1 MMSFKSFKKNEI
13 HKSLILLQPGMPF
26 LVTTL
31 NKDDSINIAPFSWGT
46 PISQYP
52 PMMSLALLNKP
63 QKQDSLKNI
72 ERTGEL
78 VFNLIDI
85 GIAERVIAASYEY
98 GENVNKF
105 VELNFKPVSS
115 EKIKTPGI
123 TESRAHIECKVNF
136 LKETG
141 DHMLIVS
148 EIVAA
153 SFNPDCYSGNLL
165 INLRKTKPLIHLGQ
179 YAGEDGQIHVFV
191 DTAGCIV
198 LDVPYKKKLDI

>member
-1 MMSFKSFKKNEI
+1 MSFKNIKQGEI
-13 HKSLILLQPGMPF
+13 DRSVTLLQPSMPF

-31 NKDDSINIAPFSWGT
+31 NEDNSINIAPFSWGT

-78 VFNLIDI
+78 VFNLVDMS
-85 GIAERVIAASYEY
+85 IAERVIEASYEY
-98 GENVNKF
+98 SENVNKF
-105 VELNFKPVSS
+105 VELNFKSVSS
-115 EKIKTPGI
+115 QKIKTPGI
-123 TESRAHIECKVNF
+123 SEARAHIECKVKF

-153 SFNPDCYSGNLL
+153 SFNEEYYSGNLL
-165 INLRKTKPLIHLGQ
+165 IDLRKTRPLIHLEQ
-179 YAGEDGQIHVFV
+179 YARENGQIHVIV
-191 DTAGCIV
+191 DTAGCTV
-198 LDVPYKKKLDI
+198 LDVPYKKKPDI

>member
-1 MMSFKSFKKNEI
+1 MSFKRLKKNEI

-31 NKDDSINIAPFSWGT
+31 NKDNSINIAPFSWGN

-63 QKQDSLKNI
+63 QKQDSLQNI

-78 VFNLIDI
+78 VFNLVDI
-85 GIAERVIAASYEY
+85 SIAKRVIEASYEY
-98 GENVNKF
+98 SENVNKF
-105 VELNFKPVSS
+105 VELNFKSVSS
-115 EKIKTPGI
+115 QKIKTPGI
-123 TESRAHIECKVNF
+123 SEARAHIECKVKF

-153 SFNPDCYSGNLL
+153 SFNEEYYSGNLL
-165 INLRKTKPLIHLGQ
+165 IDLRKTKPLIHLEQ
-179 YAGEDGQIHVFV
+179 YTREDGQVHVFI
-191 DTAGCIV
+191 DTAGCKV

>member
-1 MMSFKSFKKNEI
+1 MSFKNIKQGEI
-13 HKSLILLQPGMPF
+13 DRSITLLQPSMPF

-31 NKDDSINIAPFSWGT
+31 NEDNSINIAPFSWGT

-63 QKQDSLKNI
+63 RKQDSLKNI

-78 VFNLIDI
+78 VFNLVDMS
-85 GIAERVIAASYEY
+85 IAERVVEASYEY
-98 GENVNKF
+98 SENVNKF
-105 VELNFKPVSS
+105 VELNFKSVSS
-115 EKIKTPGI
+115 QKIKTPGI
-123 TESRAHIECKVNF
+123 TEARAHIECKVRF

-153 SFNPDCYSGNLL
+153 SFNEEYYSGNLL
-165 INLRKTKPLIHLGQ
+165 IDLRKTRPLIHFEH
-179 YAGEDGQIHVFV
+179 YIREDGQVHIFI
-191 DTAGCIV
+191 DTAGCKI
-198 LDVPYKKKLDI
+198 LDVPYKKKLDV

>member
-1 MMSFKSFKKNEI
+1 MVFKNIKQEEL
-13 HKSLILLQPGMPF
+13 HKSIVLLQPSMPF

-31 NKDDSINIAPFSWGT
+31 NKDSSINIAPFIWGT

-78 VFNLIDI
+78 VFNLIDMS
-85 GIAERVIAASYEY
+85 IAERVVAASYEY
-98 GENVNKF
+98 NENVNKF
-105 VELNFKPVSS
+105 VELNFKPVIS

-123 TESRAHIECKVNF
+123 TEARAHVECKAKF

-148 EIVAA
+148 EIIAA
-153 SFNPDCYSGNLL
+153 SFNPDYYSGNLL
-165 INLRKTKPLIHLGQ
+165 IDLRKTKPLIHLEQ
-179 YAGEDGQIHVFV
+179 YAREDDQVHVFI
-191 DTAGCIV
+191 DTAGCKV
-198 LDVPYKKKLDI
+198 LDIPYRIKRS

>member
-1 MMSFKSFKKNEI
+1 VVFKNINQEEL
-13 HKSLILLQPGMPF
+13 HKSITLLQPSMPF

-31 NKDDSINIAPFSWGT
+31 NKNNSINIAPFSWGT

-63 QKQDSLKNI
+63 RKQDSLKNI

-85 GIAERVIAASYEY
+85 GIAERVVAASYEY
-98 GENVNKF
+98 SENVNKF
-105 VELNFKPVSS
+105 VELNFKSISS

-123 TESRAHIECKVNF
+123 TEARACIECKVKF

-153 SFNPDCYSGNLL
+153 SFNLDYYSGNLL
-165 INLRKTKPLIHLGQ
+165 IDLRKTKPLIHLEHYTRENGQ
-179 YAGEDGQIHVFV
+179 VHVFV
-191 DTAGCIV
+191 DTAGCKV

>member
-1 MMSFKSFKKNEI
+1 MGFKNIKQEEL
-13 HKSLILLQPGMPF
+13 HKSIILLHPSMPF

-31 NKDDSINIAPFSWGT
+31 NKDNSINIAPFSWGT
-46 PISQYP
+46 PVSQYP

-72 ERTGEL
+72 ERAGEL
-78 VFNLIDI
+78 VFNLVDI
-85 GIAERVIAASYEY
+85 SIAERVVAASYEY
-98 GENVNKF
+98 DDNVNKF
-105 VELNFKPVSS
+105 VELNFEPVSS

-123 TESRAHIECKVNF
+123 NEARAYIECKVKF

-153 SFNPDCYSGNLL
+153 SFNPDYYSGDLL
-165 INLRKTKPLIHLGQ
+165 IDLRKTKPLIHLEQ
-179 YAGEDGQIHVFV
+179 YTREDGQVHVFV
-191 DTAGCIV
+191 DTAGCKV

>member
-1 MMSFKSFKKNEI
+1 MGFKSIKQEELY
-13 HKSLILLQPGMPF
+13 KSIVLLQPSMPF

-31 NKDDSINIAPFSWGT
+31 NKNNSINIAPFSWGT

-63 QKQDSLKNI
+63 LKQDSLKNI

-85 GIAERVIAASYEY
+85 GIAERVVAASYEY
-98 GENVNKF
+98 SENVNKF
-105 VELNFKPVSS
+105 VELNFKSISS

-123 TESRAHIECKVNF
+123 TEARACIECKVKF

-153 SFNPDCYSGNLL
+153 SFNPDYYSGNLL
-165 INLRKTKPLIHLGQ
+165 IDLIKTKPLIHLEHYMRENGQ
-179 YAGEDGQIHVFV
+179 VHVFV
-191 DTAGCIV
+191 DTAGCKI

>member
-1 MMSFKSFKKNEI
+1 MGFKNIKQEEL
-13 HKSLILLQPGMPF
+13 HKSIILLQPSMPF

-31 NKDDSINIAPFSWGT
+31 NKDSSINIAPFSWGT

-52 PMMSLALLNKP
+52 PMMCLALLNKP

-78 VFNLIDI
+78 VFNLIDMS
-85 GIAERVIAASYEY
+85 IAERVVAASYEY
-98 GENVNKF
+98 NENVNKF
-105 VELNFKPVSS
+105 VELNFKPVIS

-123 TESRAHIECKVNF
+123 TEARAHVECKVKF

-148 EIVAA
+148 EIIAA
-153 SFNPDCYSGNLL
+153 SFNPDYYSGNLL
-165 INLRKTKPLIHLGQ
+165 IDLRKTKPLIHLKQ
-179 YAGEDGQIHVFV
+179 YTREDDQVHVFI
-191 DTAGCIV
+191 DTAGCKV
-198 LDVPYKKKLDI
+198 LEIPYKEKLDI

>member
-1 MMSFKSFKKNEI
+1 MVFKNINQEEL
-13 HKSLILLQPGMPF
+13 HKSITLLQPSMPF

-31 NKDDSINIAPFSWGT
+31 NKNNSINIAPFSWGT
-46 PISQYP
+46 LISQYP

-63 QKQDSLKNI
+63 RKQDSLKNI

-85 GIAERVIAASYEY
+85 GIAERVVAASFEY
-98 GENVNKF
+98 SENVNKF
-105 VELNFKPVSS
+105 VELNFKSISS

-123 TESRAHIECKVNF
+123 TEARACIECKVKF

-153 SFNPDCYSGNLL
+153 SFNPDYYSENLL
-165 INLRKTKPLIHLGQ
+165 INLKKTKPLIHLEHYTRENGQ
-179 YAGEDGQIHVFV
+179 VHVFV
-191 DTAGCIV
+191 DTAGCKV

>member
-1 MMSFKSFKKNEI
+1 MSFENIKQGEI
-13 HKSLILLQPGMPF
+13 DRSITLLQPSMPF

-31 NKDDSINIAPFSWGT
+31 NEDNSINIAPFSWGT

-63 QKQDSLKNI
+63 RKQDSLKNI

-78 VFNLIDI
+78 VFNLVDMS
-85 GIAERVIAASYEY
+85 IAERVVEASYEY
-98 GENVNKF
+98 SEDVNKF
-105 VELNFKPVSS
+105 VELNFKSVSS
-115 EKIKTPGI
+115 QKIKTSGI
-123 TESRAHIECKVNF
+123 TEARAHIECKVKF

-153 SFNPDCYSGNLL
+153 SFNEEYYSGNLL
-165 INLRKTKPLIHLGQ
+165 IDLRKTKPLIHLEQ
-179 YAGEDGQIHVFV
+179 YTREDGQIHIFI
-191 DTAGCIV
+191 DTAGCKV
-198 LDVPYKKKLDI
+198 LDIPYKKKLDI

>member
-1 MMSFKSFKKNEI
+1 MSFKSLKKNEI
-13 HKSLILLQPGMPF
+13 HKSLILLQPSMPF

-31 NKDDSINIAPFSWGT
+31 NKDNSINIAPFSWGT

-78 VFNLIDI
+78 VFNLVDI
-85 GIAERVIAASYEY
+85 SIAERVIAASYEY

-105 VELNFKPVSS
+105 VELNFNPVSS

-123 TESRAHIECKVNF
+123 TESRAHIECKVKF

-141 DHMLIVS
+141 DHMLVLS
-148 EIVAA
+148 EIVAV
-153 SFNPDCYSGNLL
+153 SFNPNYYNRNLL
-165 INLRKTKPLIHLGQ
+165 IDLGKTKPLIHLEQ
-179 YAGEDGQIHVFV
+179 YAREDGQIHVFV

>member
-1 MMSFKSFKKNEI
+1 MDFKNINQEEL
-13 HKSLILLQPGMPF
+13 HKSITLLQPSMPF

-31 NKDDSINIAPFSWGT
+31 NRDNSINIAPFSWGT

-78 VFNLIDI
+78 VFNLVDI
-85 GIAERVIAASYEY
+85 SIAERVISASYEY
-98 GENVNKF
+98 SKNVNKF
-105 VELNFKPVSS
+105 IELNFKPVSS
-115 EKIKTPGI
+115 KKIKTPGI
-123 TESRAHIECKVNF
+123 SEARAHIECKVNF
-136 LKETG
+136 LRETG

-153 SFNPDCYSGNLL
+153 SFNEEYYSGNLL
-165 INLRKTKPLIHLGQ
+165 IDLRKTKPLIHLEQ
-179 YAGEDGQIHVFV
+179 YTREDGQVHVFI
-191 DTAGCIV
+191 DTAGCKV
-198 LDVPYKKKLDI
+198 LDVPYKEKLDI